1 MKNKNTR
8 LEVMKM
14 IISSQEISSQEELR
28 QEMDKAG
35 FSLTQATMSR
45 DLRLLKVAKTIN
57 GNGKYVYV
65 LPEQPAYRKVSEGQ
79 FTAAALQRQG
89 ALSVKFSGNIAV
101 IHTLPGHA
109 GAIAY
114 DIDNK
119 RFKEILGTIAGDDTI
134 FVVMTEETDRG
145 VLLKRLA
152 QVLPGMEE

>member
-45 DLRLLKVAKTIN
+45 DLKLLKVAKTIN
-57 GNGKYVYV
+57 GNGRYVYA
-65 LPEQPAYRKVSEGQ
+65 LPEQQSYRKLSEDQ
-79 FTAAALQRQG
+79 FTAAALHRQG
-89 ALSVKFSGNIAV
+89 ALSVKFSGNMAV

-119 RFKEILGTIAGDDTI
+119 QFKEILGTIAGDDTI
-134 FVVMTEETDRG
+134 FVVMAENTDRN
-145 VLLKRLA
+145 VLLERLS
-152 QVLPGMEE
+152 QVVPGVNE